1 MSEAKVQKMH
11 IANCANTSAQI
22 EVDTGSFQNG
32 ATHAIGQQ
40 PVGQLKVQQA
50 ATQLH
55 QDQMRVTS
63 IPYSS
68 TNMVIFSGVP
78 LAKNSYKT
86 NSGKYYITIKVSP
99 DEIPVQPALGQHW
112 SVKGARSVDEVEA
125 GDFLMQQHTYES
137 PEHIECSLPETGEQL
152 IRFIAREAGFKGIGE
167 SKARALWE
175 LLGKDFHSIVRKD
188 TPESREKLRSV
199 LSEDSINALFEGY
212 AKYKNL
218 AYCNWMTEHKIPA
231 GVQQRLLKHH
241 GEESIEA
248 IKQNPYVLIGF
259 GMSFEQVDT
268 MITNCDL
275 KLEITT
281 CDSKRLSAAL
291 ETAIRKEI
299 DKGHTYTNQAALRP
313 YLTKLLK
320 DKELVAAAFK
330 AGHDKAQY
338 ILNPDTGTYHPTAQ
352 LLMENVVAKRLK
364 ALANQNN
371 LYDENAN
378 SAYCSAVGE
387 LPYELTKKQV
397 EAVITCLDNAV
408 SCITGGAGTGKTTVL
423 RTALRAY
430 HQMGFEIHAVAL
442 SGRAAMRLHESIG
455 FITST
460 IAKLLRREPIE
471 PSSDQPKHLLVI
483 DEASMIDLPTM
494 YRLVN
499 HIHPSV
505 RIIFTGDPDQLPPIG
520 CGKVLAD
527 IVLSKA
533 IANTMLDIVKRQEG
547 TTGIPEYS
555 KLINSGIVPEKLS
568 TGAIHFHE
576 TTKSDIA
583 QVCCDLYQQSPENS
597 RVMAPTKALVAD
609 INKLTQEAVNPN
621 GDRLEFEMH
630 GERFFQNLR
639 LNDAIL
645 FTQNHY
651 DKGIQNGSLGTLTS
665 VESSGES
672 YGEVTLD
679 TGDIIEV
686 TQSVLDCMELG
697 YAITLHKAQGSQFP
711 RIIIAEQKGK
721 IVDRAWLYTAIT
733 RAEAEIHIVGSSD
746 DLRVITEA
754 HSNSH
759 KRNSYLVELLRQN

>member
-1 MSEAKVQKMH
+1 M
-11 IANCANTSAQI
+11 N
-22 EVDTGSFQNG
+22 
-32 ATHAIGQQ
+32 
-40 PVGQLKVQQA
+40 A
-50 ATQLH
+50 ALH
-55 QDQMRVTS
+55 EDQMRVTS

-68 TNMVIFSGVP
+68 NNMVIFSGVP

-86 NSGKYYITIKVSP
+86 NSGKYYVTIKTDP
-99 DEIPVQPALGQHW
+99 DSIPVQPAIGQHW
-112 SVKGARSVDEVEA
+112 SVKGARLIEEMET
-125 GDFLMQQHTYES
+125 GDYMMQQHTYES
-137 PEHIECSLPETGEQL
+137 PHRIECSLPETGEQL
-152 IRFIAREAGFKGIGE
+152 VRFIARESDFKGIGE
-167 SKARALWE
+167 SKARALWQ
-175 LLGKDFHSIVRKD
+175 LLGKDFHAVLRND
-188 TPESREKLRSV
+188 VPESRERLRSV
-199 LSEDSINALFEGY
+199 LSVDSIDALYEGY

-218 AYCNWMTEHKIPA
+218 AYCNWMSEHQIPA
-231 GVQQRLLKHH
+231 SIQQRLLKHH

-259 GMSFEQVDT
+259 GMPFADVDKLVEFDQFKST
-268 MITNCDL
+268 YCDHR
-275 KLEITT
+275 
-281 CDSKRLSAAL
+281 RLSAAL
-291 ETAIRKEI
+291 EASIRKEI
-299 DKGHTYTNQAALRP
+299 EKGHTYTTQASLRP

-320 DKELVAAAFK
+320 NKELVTEAFK

-338 ILNPDTGTYHPTAQ
+338 ILNPDSGTYHPTAQ

-364 ALANQNN
+364 ALASQNN
-371 LYDENAN
+371 LYDEYAN
-378 SAYCSAVGE
+378 SAYCSAVDE
-387 LPYELTKKQV
+387 LPYELTKKQI
-397 EAVITCLDNAV
+397 EAVTTCLDSAV

-430 HQMGFEIHAVAL
+430 HQMGYEIHAVAL

-460 IAKLLRREPIE
+460 ITKLLREEPIE
-471 PSSDQPKHLLVI
+471 PTSDQQKHLLVI

-547 TTGIPEYS
+547 STGIPEYS
-555 KLINSGIVPEKLS
+555 KLINQGIVPEKLS

-576 TTKSDIA
+576 TTKSGIA
-583 QVCCDLYQQSPENS
+583 QVCCDVYQQSPENS
-597 RVMAPTKALVAD
+597 RVMAPTKALVAS

-621 GDRLEFEMH
+621 GNRLEFEMH
-630 GERFFQNLR
+630 GEQFFQNLR

-679 TGDIIEV
+679 TGDKVEV

-711 RIIIAEQKGK
+711 RIIIALQKGK

-733 RAEAEIHIVGSSD
+733 RAENEIHIVGCSED
-746 DLRVITEA
+746 FRAITCPP
-754 HSNSH
+754 SNSH
-759 KRNSYLVELLRQN
+759 KRNSYLREILTS

>member
-1 MSEAKVQKMH
+1 MNVA
-11 IANCANTSAQI
+11 
-22 EVDTGSFQNG
+22 
-32 ATHAIGQQ
+32 
-40 PVGQLKVQQA
+40 
-50 ATQLH
+50 LH
-55 QDQMRVTS
+55 EDQMRVTS
-63 IPYSS
+63 IPYTS

-78 LAKNSYKT
+78 IARNSYKT
-86 NSGKYYITIKVSP
+86 NSGKYYVTIKADP
-99 DEIPVQPALGQHW
+99 DTIPVQPAIGQHW
-112 SVKGARSVDEVEA
+112 AVKGARLVDEVET
-125 GDFLMQQHTYES
+125 GEFVMQQHTYES
-137 PEHIECSLPETGEQL
+137 PEHIECNLPETGEQL
-152 IRFIAREAGFKGIGE
+152 IRFIAREADFKGIGE

-175 LLGKDFHSIVRKD
+175 LLGKNFHSTVRKN
-188 TPESREKLRSV
+188 TPESRERLRSV
-199 LSEDSINALFEGY
+199 LSEDSINALLEGY

-218 AYCNWMTEHKIPA
+218 AYCNWMTDHKIPA
-231 GVQQRLLKHH
+231 SIQQRLLKHH

-248 IKQNPYVLIGF
+248 IKRNPYVLIGF
-259 GMSFEQVDT
+259 GMSFTEVDKLVEFDQFK
-268 MITNCDL
+268 ITYCDHR
-275 KLEITT
+275 
-281 CDSKRLSAAL
+281 RLSAAL

-299 DKGHTYTNQAALRP
+299 EKGHTYTTQATLRP
-313 YLTKLLK
+313 YLTRLLK
-320 DKELVAAAFK
+320 DKELITEAFK

-364 ALANQNN
+364 ALASQNN
-371 LYDENAN
+371 LYDEYAN
-378 SAYCSAVGE
+378 SAYCSAVDE
-387 LPYELTKKQV
+387 LPYELTKKQI
-397 EAVITCLDNAV
+397 EAVTTCLDNAV

-423 RTALRAY
+423 RTAVRAY

-460 IAKLLRREPIE
+460 IAKLLREEPID
-471 PSSDQPKHLLVI
+471 PVSDQQKNLLVI

-499 HIHPSV
+499 HIYPSV
-505 RIIFTGDPDQLPPIG
+505 RIIFTGDPHQLPPIG

-547 TTGIPEYS
+547 STGIPEYS
-555 KLINSGIVPEKLS
+555 KLINQGIVPEKLS

-576 TTKSDIA
+576 TKKSDIA
-583 QVCCDLYQQSPENS
+583 QVCCELYQQSPENS
-597 RVMAPTKALVAD
+597 RVMAPTKALVAE
-609 INKLTQEAVNPN
+609 INKLTQEAVNLN
-621 GDRLEFEMH
+621 GNRLEFEMH
-630 GERFFQNLR
+630 SEKFFQNLR

-651 DKGIQNGSLGTLTS
+651 DKGIQNGSLGTLTN
-665 VESSGES
+665 VESQGES
-672 YGEVTLD
+672 FGVVTLD
-679 TGDIIEV
+679 TGDKVEI

-711 RIIIAEQKGK
+711 RIIIALQKGK

-733 RAEAEIHIVGSSD
+733 RAETAIHIVGSAD
-746 DLRVITEA
+746 DMKVITKA

-759 KRNSYLVELLRQN
+759 KRNSYLMDLLSNEANL